1 MKNYLKKNKI
11 IVTGCCGFIGS
22 NLVDKLLKENQK
34 VVGIDNLTTGQT
46 KFLKTSIKNKNF
58 KFIKCDLLNVKKIN
72 KIFKDADFVYHLA
85 ANADVRY
92 GYKNP
97 YKDLEQNTVV
107 TFKVLE
113 AMRKNKVKKI
123 AFCSTGSIYGEPK
136 VFPTPENVNFPI
148 QTSFYGS
155 SKLAGE
161 SLIQSYCEAYGF
173 KSWIF
178 RFVSILGKRY
188 THGHVYDFCKQLFK
202 NKKKLKVLGNG
213 LQKKSYLHVD
223 DCIRGMMLATK
234 KSQNKVNIFN
244 LGTNEY
250 LTVKQS
256 IKIIC
261 KELNAKPKIYYS
273 GGKRGWIG
281 DSPFIY
287 LNIKKIKSLGW
298 LPKFTIQNSIKQTVI
313 YLKNN
318 KWVFLKRK

>member
-1 MKNYLKKNKI
+1 MKTNRNKKI
-11 IVTGCCGFIGS
+11 IVTGCAGFVGS
-22 NLVDKLLKENQK
+22 NLVEKLLNLNYKI
-34 VVGIDNLTTGQT
+34 VGIDNLSTGQ
-46 KFLKTSIKNKNF
+46 KRFLESSLKNKKF
-58 KFIKCDLLNVKKIN
+58 KFIKIDLLNLKRIK
-72 KIFKDADFVYHLA
+72 KIFKGCDFVYHLS

-97 YKDLEQNTVV
+97 YKDLEQNTIV
-107 TFKVLE
+107 TYNVLE
-113 AMRKNKVKKI
+113 AMRKNNIKKI
-123 AFCSTGSIYGEPK
+123 AFCSTGSIYGEPIK
-136 VFPTPENVNFPI
+136 FPTPENVNFPI

-188 THGHVYDFCKQLFK
+188 THGHVYDFCKQLF
-202 NKKKLKVLGNG
+202 NNNKKLKVLGNG
-213 LQKKSYLHVD
+213 LQKKSYLHVS
-223 DCIRGMMLATK
+223 DCISAMLLAIK
-234 KSQNKVNIFN
+234 KSHNKVNIFN

-250 LTVKQS
+250 ITVKES

-261 KELNAKPKIYYS
+261 KELNVKPKIYFS

-287 LNIKKIKSLGW
+287 LNNKRIRLLGW
-298 LPKFTIQNSIKQTVI
+298 MPRFTISNSVKQTVK

-318 KWVFLKRK
+318 RWVFSKRK